1 MLLNRRESPHLRRC
15 KGGQERIEGQR
26 ETAETHRETEKD
38 RVTETDVKRAFMGLA
53 GGQCPVP
60 IHPVS
65 V

>member
-1 MLLNRRESPHLRRC
+1 MLFNRRESPHLRRC
-15 KGGQERIEGQR
+15 KGGKERIEGQR

-38 RVTETDVKRAFMGLA
+38 RVRETDGKRAFTGV
-53 GGQCPVP
+53 GWQCPVP